1 MKITLDGIGKR
12 FNNRE
17 WIIRDFNYIFE
28 PNQSYAIT
36 GSNGSGKSTLAKMI
50 AGILPP
56 TIGQPQ
62 YENGG
67 KPLDVENVYQHLT
80 YAAPYLDLVEEFT
93 LYEML
98 RFHFKFKK
106 IATGY
111 QINDLIERMYLE
123 KSRNKHVGDF
133 SSGMKQRLKLGLA
146 LFSQA
151 SVTILDE
158 PTSNMDE
165 RGMEWYAVQ
174 IKEVMNRR
182 ILIVASNQASEYAF
196 ADNIISLKA

>member
-17 WIIRDFNYIFE
+17 WIIRDFNYTFE
-28 PNQSYAIT
+28 PNKSYAIT
-36 GSNGSGKSTLAKMI
+36 GSNGSGKSTLVKMI
-50 AGILPP
+50 SGILPA
-56 TIGQPQ
+56 TKGQFI
-62 YENGG
+62 YENDGE
-67 KPLDVENVYQHLT
+67 LQDVEGFYKHLS
-80 YAAPYLDLVEEFT
+80 YAAPYLDLIEEFT
-93 LYEML
+93 LDEML

-106 IATGY
+106 ITPGY
-111 QINDLIERMYLE
+111 QIDDLIEKMYLE

-165 RGMEWYAVQ
+165 RGAEWYSEQ
-174 IKEVMNRR
+174 IKEVVANRM
-182 ILIVASNQASEYAF
+182 LIVASNQASEYTF
-196 ADNIISLKA
+196 VDNTINLNA

>member
-28 PNQSYAIT
+28 PNKSYAIT
-36 GSNGSGKSTLAKMI
+36 GSNGSGKSTLVKMI
-50 AGILPP
+50 SGILPA
-56 TIGQPQ
+56 TKGQFI
-62 YENGG
+62 YENEG
-67 KPLDVENVYQHLT
+67 KPQDVEGFYKYLS

-93 LYEML
+93 LDEML

-106 IATGY
+106 ITPGY
-111 QINDLIERMYLE
+111 QIGDLIEKMYLE
-123 KSRNKHVGDF
+123 NSRNKHVGDF

-165 RGMEWYAVQ
+165 RGSEWYSEQ
-174 IKEVMNRR
+174 IKEVVANRM
-182 ILIVASNQASEYAF
+182 LIVASNQASEYTF
-196 ADNIISLKA
+196 VDNTINLNA